1 MRLHLSLSRQLVLLV
16 ALPLAGALI
25 FSGVAIV
32 RLAFDAR
39 ALRHTASL
47 VELTS
52 EVVSLR
58 RALLAEMAA
67 TWDRYDPGV
76 QVPLDGLA
84 RETDSV
90 AQRLSAHFA
99 SPRIGSLVSEEVRT
113 QAATLHRLV
122 DGLSSP
128 RSFFATHDRSAP
140 RSAPDAAAQRARYH
154 VVFEQIFALMTT
166 LNAHADSAS
175 LRSRLDGLVW
185 SGRLAVAAEIERT
198 RYAHGLEVP
207 ELTVLEIMH
216 VLQASSQVRYFES
229 NAALMAP
236 PELRDFWQKT
246 LSTPAYASIQNLR
259 TAAFNTT
266 ATDPVPFDHRVRDRW
281 AAATLERRDLLARV
295 EPYLLSELR
304 GVLARQQAFVSR
316 DLRQRLL
323 FVGAL
328 TLVSLSVAFVSIRR
342 TNRLV
347 RSALKGLRDGAK
359 AITDAVKSS
368 TAAAHRLAQGASSEA
383 AGLEQTGAALV
394 TLTSVNQQ
402 NVDAAR
408 QSVDHMRQ
416 TSTLVAE
423 SRQTMTALTETMQK
437 ISDSSNATHRIV
449 KTMNEISF
457 QTSILALNAS
467 IEAASAGAAGTGFA
481 VVADEVRNL
490 AKRAADATAETG
502 RLVDESRAAIS
513 RGGTLTQEVAEA
525 LRELESNA
533 AVSADGM
540 RLIQTSSEQMLTNMQ
555 HINTGNRSLEGVT
568 QQNAAIAEHNASSS
582 AAIAAETE
590 HLTHTIG
597 ALEHVLLGRRA

>member
-1 MRLHLSLSRQLVLLV
+1 MRLHLSLRRQLILLV
-16 ALPLAGALI
+16 ALPLAGALL

-32 RLAFDAR
+32 RLALDAR
-39 ALRHTASL
+39 ALRHTAGL

-52 EVVSLR
+52 DIVSLR
-58 RALLAEMAA
+58 RALLAELAA
-67 TWDRYDPGV
+67 TWDRYDPGA
-76 QVPLDGLA
+76 QISLSQLTQ
-84 RETDSV
+84 ETDAA
-90 AQRLSAHFA
+90 AQRLSAHLV
-99 SPRIGSLVSEEVRT
+99 SPPIASLVSDQVRT
-113 QAATLHRLV
+113 DAAALHRLV
-122 DGLSSP
+122 GSLSTS
-128 RSFFATHDRSAP
+128 RSFFATHDRTASRFASDASAH
-140 RSAPDAAAQRARYH
+140 RARYDE
-154 VVFEQIFALMTT
+154 VFEQLFALMTT
-166 LNAHADSAS
+166 VSTHTDSAS

-198 RYAHGLEVP
+198 RYAHGFEVP
-207 ELTVLEIMH
+207 QLTVLEIMR
-216 VLQASSQVRYFES
+216 VLHASSQVRYFES

-236 PELRDFWQKT
+236 PELREFWQET
-246 LSTPAYASIQNLR
+246 LSDPAYSVIQNLR
-259 TAAFNTT
+259 TAAFNNT
-266 ATDPVPFDHRVRDRW
+266 ATDPVPLDRAIRSRW
-281 AAATLERRDLLARV
+281 AAATVERRDLLARV
-295 EPYLLSELR
+295 EPHLLAELR
-304 GVLARQQAFVSR
+304 NVLASQRTAVSR

-323 FVGAL
+323 FVGGLA
-328 TLVSLSVAFVSIRR
+328 LVSICVAAVSIRR
-342 TNRLV
+342 IDRLV
-347 RSALKGLRDGAK
+347 RSALAGLRDGAK
-359 AITDAVKSS
+359 AISEAVKSS
-368 TAAAHRLAQGASSEA
+368 TTAAHRLAQGASSEA
-383 AGLEQTGAALV
+383 AGLEETGAALV

-416 TSTLVAE
+416 TGTLVAE

-513 RGGTLTQEVAEA
+513 QGDTLTKEVAEA

-533 AVSADGM
+533 AVSADAM
-540 RLIQTSSEQMLTNMQ
+540 RLIQASSEQMLTNMQ
-555 HINTGNRSLEGVT
+555 HINTGSRSMENVT

-590 HLTHTIG
+590 HLAQTIG
-597 ALEHVLLGRRA
+597 ALEHVLLGRPA